1 MDNGAT
7 QEQLARLCDPTPESE
22 IKQRP
27 APGRSGKQ
35 LDYID
40 ARYVMDTLDRIV
52 GPANWQDEYRPVVE
66 SGGTG
71 SGVIGRVGINIEGR
85 GWVYKEDVGT
95 ESNIEGIKG
104 SHSDAFKRA
113 AVKWGIGRDLY
124 DEDRA
129 QHFAA
134 GVEQS
139 QRDNAAKQRRV
150 GQEAERVAGAPART
164 QPVDV
169 NPDDAPWVCPV
180 HEGVVAWPAGVSA
193 AGRKYDAFYA
203 CPEGRDCPQRAPRG
217 LKVKPEHLVAKPEP
231 DLPF

>member
-1 MDNGAT
+1 MGAT
-7 QEQLARLCDPTPESE
+7 NEQLAKLHDPTPESE

-40 ARYVMDTLDRIV
+40 ARYVMDTLDRVI
-52 GPANWQDEYRPVVE
+52 GYANWQDEYRPDARSDDGMVC
-66 SGGTG
+66 
-71 SGVIGRVGINIEGR
+71 RLGINIEDE
-85 GWVYKEDVGT
+85 GWVWKEDVGT
-95 ESNIEGIKG
+95 TSTIEGTKG
-104 SHSDAFKRA
+104 SYSDAFKRA

-129 QHFAA
+129 QRFAD

-139 QRDNAAKQRRV
+139 TRDNAAKSK
-150 GQEAERVAGAPART
+150 RVAAEAATSDGAPKRP
-164 QPVDV
+164 QPIEIA
-169 NPDDAPWVCPV
+169 PDDAPWVCPT
-180 HEGVVAWPAGVSA
+180 HERVVAWPAGVSA
-193 AGRKYDAFYA
+193 SGRKYDAFYA

-217 LKVKPEHLVAKPEP
+217 LKVKPEHLVAKAES